1 MLYFKNIKD
10 YAIKKDINWKTAK
23 SRLREWKIV
32 ELEFKKKKV
41 VVELNDI
48 IKFLLVK
55 LEKNDF
61 NQKGIWDW
69 PSTQIDTP

>member
-48 IKFLLVK
+48 VKFLLVK